1 MSGALSDRASFETRA
16 VGALLRMRG
25 VFDSTRNFLTLRS
38 SGGRSVSKDALS
50 ADAAGAGAHRSLGT
64 GGRLAIALAA
74 LSALAGWRRALAAF
88 LAGVAAALAQAPFY
102 LLPLMA
108 AGYCVLLLLV
118 DGARE
123 GARPARSGFVAGWFF
138 GFGYFLIGLYWV
150 AFSFLVQAEEFAWMA
165 PFAVSGLPAF
175 LALFV
180 GGAAALAAK
189 LKVSG
194 WRRVIMLAALLAL
207 ADYARG
213 HILTGLP
220 WNLPGQALAG
230 AAIGA
235 QTAAWWGVYGLSL
248 VALIVAMAPVAFIS
262 EGARGLARG
271 VAVMFA
277 ATGAL
282 FAAGAARLAV
292 LDPGDHADV
301 FVRVVQPNIP
311 QREKIDNDFWRS
323 NYERHIELSAGPG
336 PDAGVLFILWPE
348 NAVPVIDE
356 VKEGL
361 DALSKRLPKNSELV
375 AGAVR
380 RATGESGATL
390 YYNSIS
396 VIAERGGG
404 RVPVAHYDK
413 HHLVPF
419 GEYLPIEGLLRAVGL
434 AQLAP
439 YDDGFTPGDGPKTI
453 RAGGPAFAPLVC
465 YEAIFPGRV
474 YPRGDRPD
482 WIATVTNDS
491 WFGDSSG
498 PRQHF
503 DQARLRT
510 IETGLPMARSANS
523 GVSGLIDALGRTRA
537 KIPLYETG
545 VIDAALPRPLPSTVY
560 ARYGDFFFFLMMIG
574 AAAPGIFSRRTSR

>member
-1 MSGALSDRASFETRA
+1 MSDAPSDRASFETRA
-16 VGALLRMRG
+16 FGALLRMRRFFG
-25 VFDSTRNFLTLRS
+25 LAGKSLILRS
-38 SGGRSVSKDALS
+38 PAESRGVSKDDLGAGWGSRLPALLRK
-50 ADAAGAGAHRSLGT
+50 AAAGMTIIQTLT
-64 GGRLAIALAA
+64 
-74 LSALAGWRRALAAF
+74 GWRRALAAF

-108 AGYCVLLLLV
+108 AGYCVLLLLI
-118 DGARE
+118 DGARG
-123 GARPARSGFVAGWFF
+123 GARPARSGFSAGWFF
-138 GFGYFLIGLYWV
+138 GFGYFLVGLYWV

-175 LALFV
+175 LALFT

-194 WRRVIMLAALLAL
+194 WRRVMTLAALLMV

-230 AAIGA
+230 TAIGA
-235 QTAAWWGVYGLSL
+235 QTAAWWGVYGLSH
-248 VALIVAMAPVAFIS
+248 VALVIAMTPVAFVS
-262 EGARGLARG
+262 DGVRGFGKG
-271 VAVMFA
+271 VAVMLA
-277 ATGAL
+277 ATGVL
-282 FAAGAARLAV
+282 FAVGAARLAV

-311 QREKIDNDFWRS
+311 QREKIDNDFWQR
-323 NYERHIELSAGPG
+323 NYERHIELSSGPG
-336 PDAGVLFILWPE
+336 PEAGVLFILWPE

-356 VKEGL
+356 VGEGL
-361 DALSKRLPKNSELV
+361 DALSKALPKNSELI

-380 RATGESGATL
+380 RTTGARGATL

-396 VIAERGGG
+396 VIAETGEG

-419 GEYLPIEGLLRAVGL
+419 GEYLPMQGLLRAIGL

-439 YDDGFTPGDGPKTI
+439 YDDGFTPGEGPKTI

-474 YPRGDRPD
+474 YPKGDRPD

-545 VIDAALPRPLPSTVY
+545 VIDAALPRPLEGTLY
-560 ARYGDFFFFLMMIG
+560 ARYGDFFFLLLMVG
-574 AAAPGIFSRRTSR
+574 AAASGIFSRRTSR